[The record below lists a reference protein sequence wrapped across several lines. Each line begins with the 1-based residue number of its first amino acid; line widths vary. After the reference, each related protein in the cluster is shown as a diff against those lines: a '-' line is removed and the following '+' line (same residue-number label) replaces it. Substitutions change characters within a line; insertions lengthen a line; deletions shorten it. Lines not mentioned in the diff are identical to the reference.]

1 MRRSTYPNLRF
12 PKGTCLGM
20 CMELAPG
27 RACMPGPASLPLRS
41 VELSNGVWVCHQP
54 VGERRGCCPVLYT
67 ALGGRQHPRAQAWPV
82 AGVQLCGT
90 RLLPRR
96 CSGADLALSAVLQ
109 GKDLHPFGPKAEG
122 RVQCRRWPQC
132 CQRGHGKAAG
142 GSAGLGSESGS
153 LLEGPPAGGPL
164 HPLIAGFPRLALLQG
179 IKTQMRA

>member
-41 VELSNGVWVCHQP
+41 VELSDGVWVCHQP

-67 ALGGRQHPRAQAWPV
+67 ALGGGSIPEPRLGQWLGCSCV
-82 AGVQLCGT
+82 APDSCPGGVLGQIWLSLLCCRGRICT
-90 RLLPRR
+90 LLAPRLR
-96 CSGADLALSAVLQ
+96 G
-109 GKDLHPFGPKAEG
+109 G
-122 RVQCRRWPQC
+122 VQCRRWPQC

-153 LLEGPPAGGPL
+153 LLEDGAHCTPS
-164 HPLIAGFPRLALLQG
+164 LQASHASPCCRG
-179 IKTQMRA
+179 QKHK